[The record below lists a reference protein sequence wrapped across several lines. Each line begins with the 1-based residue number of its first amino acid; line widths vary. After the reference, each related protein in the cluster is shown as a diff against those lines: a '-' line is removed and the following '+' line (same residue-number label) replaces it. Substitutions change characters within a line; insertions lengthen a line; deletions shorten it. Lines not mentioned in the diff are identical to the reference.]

1 MTRNIIAALLLI
13 TVAGCASTPK
23 SIPALEQARSEL
35 ATTRADANAQ
45 RYATSTIE
53 EATRQLTAA
62 ESAAK
67 DRKDLSTISHLA
79 YLSAQTSKTARELG
93 KAKAGE
99 DRIAQAS
106 TERERIRLE
115 ARTREAE
122 IARSAADQARSDAE
136 QARGDAQQAQAAAT
150 EAGSQLA
157 LEQEKRAQLQKE
169 MEDLMAKRSDRGL
182 VITLGDVLFDTGKAE
197 LKSGADRQLNT
208 VAAFLAEHT
217 ERRVLIEGFTDS
229 VGADQYNQELSERR
243 ATAVR
248 SALTSRG
255 VDGSRIETQ
264 GYGEQYPI
272 GTNADT
278 GGRQLNRR
286 VEVIVSTGPDP
297 VAPRGRM

>member
-35 ATTRADANAQ
+35 ETTRADANAQ

-93 KAKAGE
+93 KAKAGDE
-99 DRIAQAS
+99 RIAQAS
-106 TERERIRLE
+106 AERERIRLE

-122 IARSAADQARSDAE
+122 IARSAADQARTEAE

-150 EAGSQLA
+150 EASSQLA

-208 VAAFLAEHT
+208 VAAFLTEHP

-229 VGADQYNQELSERR
+229 VGADEYNQELSERR
-243 ATAVR
+243 ASAVR
-248 SALTSRG
+248 SALATRG
-255 VDGSRIETQ
+255 VDSSRIETQ

-286 VEVIVSTGPDP
+286 VEVIVSTGPEP